1 MFDHVHGDWLDQ
13 RRYPW
18 ISLTQAAIYLISPG
32 DDTRLAATNSHDWDR
47 PFKYL
52 REWIESGQII
62 VYEGWNMPFRP
73 IPKEEFFGVP
83 FKYSSHPEARQ
94 EEIRRAYRPGGN
106 AFIECNLTRR
116 PQEVVFDR
124 YFENDKFEPRWR
136 DLKIRSQELVG
147 VLQAANLEAFAK
159 LAEIAPVA
167 EADDDQQTAKPG
179 AKPQFNWDL
188 IETRCHRLMDH
199 HGDFYPNDPQW
210 DCQARLEEAFGTS
223 FVKTTGNV
231 SPARAPCARSYPDGS
246 QHGAARKP
254 AKCNSFLKST
264 LSELS
269 ELEIST
275 IPVDKI

>member
-32 DDTRLAATNSHDWDR
+32 DDTRLAAINSHDWDR

-62 VYEGWNMPFRP
+62 VYEGWNTPFRP

-83 FKYSSHPEARQ
+83 FKYPSYPEARQ
-94 EEIRRAYRPGGN
+94 EEIRRAYQPGGN

-124 YFENDKFEPRWR
+124 YFENGKFEPRWR

-210 DCQARLEEAFGTS
+210 DCQARLEEALNKFCQD
-223 FVKTTGNV
+223 NWQRE
-231 SPARAPCARSYPDGS
+231 P
-246 QHGAARKP
+246 GA
-254 AKCNSFLKST
+254 ST
-264 LSELS
+264 LREKLPGWLS
-269 ELEIST
+269 AWRRKKT
-275 IPVDKI
+275 GQV